1 MVSHHYGIVTTSS
14 QTTVIVGFYLG
25 LGPRDGEGGFVSRDG
40 AREVS
45 RDPRISA
52 ACAVDKQSGSLA
64 WGLLVPAGWLLVVTD
79 PELSPPVRVTVPP
92 GHTDS
97 AGSWTTV

>member
-1 MVSHHYGIVTTSS
+1 MGLHHCGIVTTSS
-14 QTTVIVGFYLG
+14 QTTVIIGFVLR
-25 LGPRDGEGGFVSRDG
+25 LGPQDGEGGFVPRDG

-64 WGLLVPAGWLLVVTD
+64 WGWLVPAG
-79 PELSPPVRVTVPP
+79 
-92 GHTDS
+92 
-97 AGSWTTV
+97 